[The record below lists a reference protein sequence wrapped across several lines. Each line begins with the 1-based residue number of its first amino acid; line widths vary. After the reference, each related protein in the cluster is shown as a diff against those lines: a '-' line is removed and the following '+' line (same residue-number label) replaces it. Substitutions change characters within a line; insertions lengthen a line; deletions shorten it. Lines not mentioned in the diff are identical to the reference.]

1 MSKFD
6 IFSMANEESDQ
17 HESTGALAELDPL
30 TKEPSMFKVILL
42 NDDFTPMDFVIDI
55 LKKYFDKD
63 HITATEIM
71 LNIHQRGKGICGL
84 YPYDI
89 AETKSVQVI
98 DEARRSNHPLQC
110 TLEQA

>member
-1 MSKFD
+1 
-6 IFSMANEESDQ
+6 
-17 HESTGALAELDPL
+17 
-30 TKEPSMFKVILL
+30 MFQVVLL
-42 NDDFTPMDFVIDI
+42 NDDYTPMDFVIEV

-63 HITATEIM
+63 HTTATEIM

-89 AETKSVQVI
+89 AETKSAQVT

>member
-1 MSKFD
+1 MNKLD
-6 IFSMANEESDQ
+6 ILLTSDDEEGHGS
-17 HESTGALAELDPL
+17 ALTEIV
-30 TKEPSMFKVILL
+30 TQVREPPMFQVVLL
-42 NDDFTPMDFVIDI
+42 NDDYTPMDFVIEV

-63 HITATEIM
+63 HTTATEIM

-89 AETKSVQVI
+89 ADTKSAQVM